1 MKDVNKIPAAVAMVK
16 VLEAYGVKDVYGYPG
31 GSINSTLHALDV
43 EKDNINYIQ
52 IRHEQVGALAAAA
65 HAKLTGHIGV
75 AFGSAGPG
83 AVNMLNGLYDAKEDK
98 VPVLAIVGQVAHNNM
113 NYDYFQEFPEVPM
126 FEDVSVYDR
135 VVMTPESLPHVVDQ
149 AIHAAYANKGVAVV
163 VIPNDFGFAEIPDV
177 RYDSAA
183 PTYAKPAPEPVAT
196 GEEVND
202 FLAMVK
208 DAKRPVIHVGRGIKN
223 GGDKLIELSKKLQV
237 PLIMDGLAQGY
248 VDKAYEGNI
257 GTANRAASKAADEIL
272 ASADLVIAIGGD
284 FAFANSVYASHE
296 FKYIQVDNN
305 TIQLGRHHVPDLA
318 IWSDATKFVEKALAQ
333 SEPAPES
340 PFFKAAVADMQNWKE
355 YIKKI
360 MDSESD
366 SLTPAQVYKQINRI
380 AEPDAIYS
388 IDVGDNIISSF
399 RYLNF
404 NDQMKWVI
412 SALFA
417 TMGSGVPGAIAA
429 KLDEPDKQVF
439 NIAGDGALSMV
450 MQDLVTEVKYKLPII
465 NIVTQNGDLSFI
477 KGEQEDIAMQ
487 YFGLD
492 LQTQDFAGIAKA
504 MGLDAVR
511 VTNFAE
517 LSAAFDQANEA
528 VKAGRP
534 FLIDIVIND
543 NRALP
548 VEDLV
553 VKIEDGKV
561 SETVSPN
568 YRIDKSDQQAKTI
581 EELFAIYGGE
591 NLLPLQHYFDEFG
604 VQL

>member
-1 MKDVNKIPAAVAMVK
+1 MKAVNKVPAAVAMLK

-43 EKDNINYIQ
+43 EKENINYVQ

-83 AVNMLNGLYDAKEDK
+83 AVNLLNGLYDAKEDK
-98 VPVLAIVGQVAHNNM
+98 VPVLALVGQVPHTNM

-135 VVMTPESLPHVVDQ
+135 VVMSPESLPHVVDQ
-149 AIHAAYANKGVAVV
+149 AIHAAYAHKGVAVV

-177 RYDSAA
+177 RYDSASA
-183 PTYAKPAPEPVAT
+183 TYEKPAPQPVAT
-196 GEEVND
+196 DAEVAQ

-208 DAKRPVIHVGRGIKN
+208 EAKRPVIHVGRGIKA
-223 GGDKLIELSKKLQV
+223 GGDKLIELSKKLQI

-248 VDKAYEGNI
+248 VDKGYEGNL
-257 GTANRAASKAADEIL
+257 GTANRAASKPADEIL
-272 ASADLVIAIGGD
+272 ATADLVIAIGGD
-284 FAFANSVYASHE
+284 FAFAHSVYASHD

-305 TIQLGRHHVPDLA
+305 TIQLGRHHTPDFA
-318 IWSDATKFVEKALAQ
+318 IWSDATQFVEKALDQ

-340 PFFKAAVADMQNWKE
+340 SFFKAAVADMQNWKE
-355 YIKKI
+355 YIQKI
-360 MDSESD
+360 MDSEAD
-366 SLTPAQVYKQINRI
+366 SLSPAQVYQQINRI
-380 AEPDAIYS
+380 SEPDAVYS
-388 IDVGDNIISSF
+388 VDVGDNIISTF

-450 MQDLVTEVKYKLPII
+450 MQDLVTEVKYQLPII

-477 KGEQEDIAMQ
+477 KGEQEDLAMP

-492 LQTQDFAGIAKA
+492 LQSQDFAMIAKG

-511 VTNFAE
+511 VSNYAE
-517 LSAAFDQANEA
+517 LPAAFDQAVAA

-534 FLIDIVIND
+534 FLIDIIIND
-543 NRALP
+543 KRALP

-561 SETVSPN
+561 VETVSPN
-568 YRIDKSDQQAKTI
+568 FRKDKGDQQQYSLADF
-581 EELFAIYGGE
+581 FAIYDGE
-591 NLLPLQHYFDEFG
+591 DLRPLQHYFDEYQ
-604 VQL
+604 VEL